1 MRTLKSLLAAVLTVV
16 MIATLSVS
24 AFAAYEEIAYSDVDE
39 RYGTTLSDVNTIY
52 IKFADALGVVSALKN
67 DTFLPE
73 VKITRGEAIK
83 IVYRMLHDDYDE
95 LKDYSSTNTDFDENG
110 DSGDISDISL
120 LKPYLAWAI
129 DYQLINSLYVP
140 DNKFQPDTY
149 ITGEEFITLITK
161 AVGISTEEDNEE
173 AYKAFQDE
181 VLAGSE
187 VDASSE
193 TVNREQAAVI
203 VARAMVYDPEAGI
216 SEDTFIEFKDFDG
229 KPLNSLS
236 TKIYGCAVTDLT
248 IRATRQTP
256 LNFDLTEDVLLSNGA
271 QFSTDA
277 DLSSCI
283 GYPIRVV
290 YMDKNGSGTFTDEEQ
305 VITYELQSPIRVTCS
320 LADASFYNNRYFT
333 AAVDGTTYSVY
344 PQSVLYLNGDV
355 WPDDSIFDLSQLVSE
370 YPANANNI
378 NPSKLKA
385 RPNMTF
391 TFIQTGSTFVDLVL
405 AEEWIPAKVTNVS
418 DNWITIRSYYDSN
431 LVTYEDKDL
440 VMNGLANLRPG
451 DYVNYYESNGKLHLS
466 AGSIA
471 LLDEYSVDENSVL
484 NGKAAADEKAAAY
497 TPHYYVNKNNRP
509 VSAMTGQAVA
519 ILDSTR
525 TTYLAV
531 EEVIAEKEVAV
542 QILNAL
548 PSADGLT
555 YSVYAGDLKT
565 GEIYEMT
572 VDTDRINTA
581 IGYIRPLDYYT
592 FDVTAGGKVNLYAI
606 DQLEVTAIESED
618 YFIVGGEDKYLKTRD
633 YTDDSEAP
641 IAGTVTLW
649 LDHNNGVWAAYAN

>member
-1 MRTLKSLLAAVLTVV
+1 MAAVLTVV

-39 RYGTTLSDVNTIY
+39 RYGTTLSDVNTLY

-120 LKPYLAWAI
+120 LKPYLAWAM
-129 DYQLINSLYVP
+129 DYQLINSQYVP

-149 ITGEEFITLITK
+149 ITGEEFITLVTK
-161 AVGISTEEDNEE
+161 AVGISTEEDNAE
-173 AYKAFQDE
+173 AYEAFQDE
-181 VLAGSE
+181 VLTGSE

-305 VITYELQSPIRVTCS
+305 VITYEMQSPIMVKCS
-320 LADASFYNNRYFT
+320 LADASFYNHSYFT
-333 AAVDGTTYSVY
+333 AAIEGTTYSVY
-344 PQSVLYLNGDV
+344 PQSILYLNGDV
-355 WPDDSIFDLSQLVSE
+355 WPGDPIYRLSQLVSE

-391 TFIQTGSTFVDLVL
+391 TFIQTGSTYVDLVL

-418 DNWITIRSYYDSN
+418 DNWITIRSYYDSS
-431 LVTYEDKDL
+431 LLTYEDKDL
-440 VMNGLANLRPG
+440 VMTGLANPNPG
-451 DYVNYYESNGKLHLS
+451 DYVNYYESNGKLHLT
-466 AGSIA
+466 AGSVAIM
-471 LLDEYSVDENSVL
+471 DEYSMNENTSL
-484 NGKAAADEKAAAY
+484 TGKATAEETATTY
-497 TPHYYVNKNNRP
+497 TPHYYLNKNTRP
-509 VSAMTGQAVA
+509 VSELTGQAVA

-542 QILNAL
+542 QLTSVVPA
-548 PSADGLT
+548 ADGLT
-555 YSVYAGDLKT
+555 YEIKAEDLKT
-565 GEIYEMT
+565 REIHELT
-572 VDTDRINTA
+572 VDVDRIHTA
-581 IGYIRPLDYYT
+581 LGAINPGDYYT
-592 FDVTAGGKVNLYAI
+592 FDVTAGGKVNLYAV

-618 YFIVGGEDKYLKTRD
+618 YFIVGGENKYLKTRD
-633 YTDDSEAP
+633 YVDDSEAP

-649 LDHNNGVWAAYAN
+649 LDHNNGVWAAYTN